1 MPEVLQ
7 GRSYSGQM
15 LAMAA
20 NVVVVVCAGG
30 GAREACEACEA
41 GVSYCCAMVSISLG
55 GSGTAKR
62 AYGCALRCQPVG
74 GVPGLSECR
83 VLVAGSSGL
92 GGLVSVG
99 RSLDWESR
107 KRIPGDV
114 KGCRRAKT
122 KARPGWP

>member
-1 MPEVLQ
+1 MWWWL
-7 GRSYSGQM
+7 
-15 LAMAA
+15 
-20 NVVVVVCAGG
+20 CARGG

-41 GVSYCCAMVSISLG
+41 GVSYCCAMVSTSLG
-55 GSGTAKR
+55 GAEQRKERMGAL
-62 AYGCALRCQPVG
+62 CAVNLWAVFRDSASVEC
-74 GVPGLSECR
+74 LS
-83 VLVAGSSGL
+83 L
-92 GGLVSVG
+92 GAAVWVESCGLVSVG